1 MYILLDRFLFYV
13 AEMPFGM
20 LPILEV
26 DGHVLCQSKAIARY
40 LAHKYSEYHSSLF
53 VMAMQSSDKPVS
65 RV

>member
-1 MYILLDRFLFYV
+1 
-13 AEMPFGM
+13 MPFGM

-53 VMAMQSSDKPVS
+53 AMAMQSSDKPVS